1 MNRALLDQVT
11 RVVWTK
17 PLTVS
22 NWEEEEEDGPSSA
35 ANHIS

>member
-17 PLTVS
+17 PLTVI
-22 NWEEEEEDGPSSA
+22 NWEEEEDGPTSA